1 MGQDPRETRSEV
13 EIAREQLAATL
24 AAITY
29 KLNAPQRARDNVTAR
44 VDEVSARI
52 KRLMGR

>member
-13 EIAREQLAATL
+13 EVAREQLAATL

-44 VDEVSARI
+44 VDEVSARV